1 MENPYLFY
9 RISTSLM
16 VIREKNYQ
24 FDADYFFIT
33 NKLSLVDAFK
43 FIGKFYNFG
52 NKFGIGKGNRV
63 SLNTIM
69 KELRDYSIVNIF

>member
-16 VIREKNYQ
+16 VIREKFYK
-24 FDADYFFIT
+24 FDEDYFFIT

-43 FIGKFYNFG
+43 FTSKFYNFK
-52 NKFGIGKGNRV
+52 NCFGVGKENRV
-63 SLNTIM
+63 SLNVIM
-69 KELRDYSIVNIF
+69 RELRDINSTVNI